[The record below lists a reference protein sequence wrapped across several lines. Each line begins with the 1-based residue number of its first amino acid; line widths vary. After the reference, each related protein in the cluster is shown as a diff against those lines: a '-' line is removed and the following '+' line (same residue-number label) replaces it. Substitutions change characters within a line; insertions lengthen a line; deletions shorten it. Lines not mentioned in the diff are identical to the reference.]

1 MSYTL
6 FSLMFIKSFE
16 NQMENLAL
24 LHNLYLYIYVWT
36 HTYKVMLQL
45 EIKVAYE
52 FFTGNHHM
60 NGAPKMKS
68 EFEIAFCSKTNS
80 FCTQNT
86 GTFSSWNIL

>member
-1 MSYTL
+1 
-6 FSLMFIKSFE
+6 
-16 NQMENLAL
+16 
-24 LHNLYLYIYVWT
+24 
-36 HTYKVMLQL
+36 MLQL

-86 GTFSSWNIL
+86 GTFSS